1 MKDQNSL
8 LLGNTLIFPS
18 HKKTRRN
25 KGWKWFAIAVVG
37 AAVTVLGYVGS

>member
-18 HKKTRRN
+18 HNKTRRN
-25 KGWKWFAIAVVG
+25 KGWKWLALAAVAAVVI
-37 AAVTVLGYVGS
+37 ALGFLGS